1 MTTTPR
7 DRPHPIPAMS
17 RRAGLAALA
26 GAALGPAVAGCGFR
40 PVYGRAGAAA
50 STDVRAALATVRVLP
65 LSDRTGMRLNQILRE
80 KLQTGGS
87 RSGFELAV
95 RLSQQTQELGV
106 RRDSTTSRA
115 NLIFAADIV
124 LLENGERVF
133 ADGVQSIVSYNILD
147 DQYATVASQADA
159 VDRALVQVGE
169 EIRTRL
175 AIYFDR
181 RLRPRA
187 AAR

>member
-1 MTTTPR
+1 M
-7 DRPHPIPAMS
+7 IE
-17 RRAGLAALA
+17 RRSVVAAA
-26 GAALGPAVAGCGFR
+26 VALVGCPLVAGCGFR
-40 PVYGRAGAAA
+40 PVYGRGGAAA
-50 STDVRAALATVRVLP
+50 STDVRAALAAVRIQP
-65 LSDRTGMRLNQILRE
+65 LSDRTGMRLGQVLRE
-80 KLQTGGS
+80 KLQTAGV
-87 RSGFELAV
+87 RSSFELQV

-115 NLIFAADIV
+115 NLVFAADIA
-124 LLENGERVF
+124 LFENGERVF
-133 ADGVQSIVSYNILD
+133 VDAVQSIVSYNILD

-181 RLRPRA
+181 RLRPRT